1 MNPSQSY
8 WRDFGRRH
16 QFLLSSV
23 AFVVILIALL
33 AQVVYFQSRLIRIT
47 ALEQA
52 DHYATQFLQQNKA
65 PDADTFPVVRMIT
78 EQNLRAAPEFAP
90 IDSFEREALATL
102 RTAPDAPAW
111 KFSDVDG
118 QRILRYLVAL
128 PQETEGIASAYV
140 FEVPVQSAWAEA
152 QIGTIGLGV
161 SVTSLAVL
169 AGLIQI
175 YGMRRVRNVQE
186 TMDDRVFERTA
197 ALTAANLQLERGI
210 SERESAEK
218 GLSAVLDTVSEGIIS
233 VDHNACIVMV
243 NREANSIWGYNPGEL
258 IEVSLEKIIS
268 GDIKPIKAFI
278 QRMLHEKDSPSVLDK
293 RFETVGRRKDDSTF
307 PLEVGITFTAIE
319 DQRLF
324 TIAARDITLRRRIED
339 ELREERTLLAQRVE
353 ARTVEVR
360 RANVQLERAA
370 QMKDEFLASMSHEL
384 RTPLNAIL
392 GLSEA
397 MQSEIYGELDER
409 MLRPLQLVRDSGHHL
424 LDLINDILDVSKIAA
439 GQLQLQKAKVVVSQV
454 CESSLSM
461 VRQTAAAK
469 DIIIRFEPD
478 PNVKVLHADDRRLKQ
493 ILVNLLSNAVKF
505 TPSGGAVGLKVRGD
519 RHNNRVYFTV
529 VDTGIGIAREDF
541 GRLFDPF
548 VQVDSSL
555 SRKFNGSG
563 LGLALV
569 RRLSE
574 LHGGTVSL
582 ESKVG
587 YGSRFVVMLPWEME
601 NADEA
606 DDYLEDLTPPV
617 RRSKPADHPTLI
629 LEGRRPQVLLAE
641 DNEVNV
647 ETVMDYLEYRGFD
660 VTVARDGIEAIEL
673 SSREP
678 DIILM
683 DIQMPRMDG
692 LEATRRIRVDPR
704 TADIPI
710 IALTGLAMTGDR
722 ERCLSAG
729 ADDYISK
736 PFQLEK
742 LIKVMERQLPDDLVL
757 VQADLA
763 A

>member
-1 MNPSQSY
+1 MNSSQSY
-8 WRDFGRRH
+8 WRAFGRRY

-23 AFVVILIALL
+23 VFVVILLALL
-33 AQVVYFQSRLIRIT
+33 GQVVYFQTRLIRIT

-52 DHYATQFLQQNKA
+52 DHFATEFLQQNIVPGA
-65 PDADTFPVVRMIT
+65 ETFPAVRMIT

-90 IDSFEREALATL
+90 NDLFEREALVAL
-102 RTAPDAPAW
+102 RKNPTAPVW
-111 KFSDVDG
+111 QFSTVNNR
-118 QRILRYLVAL
+118 RILRYVTSPSQDA
-128 PQETEGIASAYV
+128 QQIMRAYV
-140 FEVPVQSAWAEA
+140 FEIPAHAAWGEA
-152 QIGTIGLGV
+152 QIGTIGLGA
-161 SVTSLAVL
+161 SVASLAMLV
-169 AGLIQI
+169 GLIQVF
-175 YGMRRVRNVQE
+175 GMRRVRRVQE
-186 TMDDRVFERTA
+186 TMDERVFERTA

-258 IEVSLEKIIS
+258 IEARIEEIIS
-268 GDIKPIKAFI
+268 GDVNPIKAFI
-278 QRMLHEKDSPSVLDK
+278 QRMMHEKDSPSVLDK
-293 RFETVGRRKDDSTF
+293 RFETVGKRKDNTTF

-339 ELREERTLLAQRVE
+339 ELREERTMLAQRVE
-353 ARTVEVR
+353 ARTVELR

-397 MQSEIYGELDER
+397 MQSEIYGDLDER
-409 MLRPLQLVRDSGHHL
+409 MHRPLQLVRDSGHHL

-439 GQLQLQKAKVVVSQV
+439 GQLQLQKEKVLVSQV
-454 CESSLSM
+454 CGASLSM
-461 VRQTAAAK
+461 VRQTAEAK

-478 PNVKVLHADDRRLKQ
+478 PNVKILHGDDRRLKQ

-505 TPSGGAVGLKVRGD
+505 TPAGGAVGLKVRGD
-519 RHNNRVYFTV
+519 RKSNRVYFTV

-574 LHGGTVSL
+574 LHGGSVSV
-582 ESKVG
+582 ESKVNH
-587 YGSRFVVMLPWEME
+587 GSRFIVTLPWEME
-601 NADEA
+601 ESTEPES
-606 DDYLEDLTPPV
+606 YLEEFVVPV
-617 RRSKPADHPTLI
+617 RKVKASNHPTLI
-629 LEGRRPQVLLAE
+629 LQGRRPQVLLAE

-692 LEATRRIRVDPR
+692 LEATRRIRVNPR

-710 IALTGLAMTGDR
+710 IALTGLAMSGDR

-729 ADDYISK
+729 ADDYVSK

-742 LIKVMERQLPDDLVL
+742 LIKVMERQLPDGTMLM
-757 VQADLA
+757 ADGVKA
-763 A
+763 